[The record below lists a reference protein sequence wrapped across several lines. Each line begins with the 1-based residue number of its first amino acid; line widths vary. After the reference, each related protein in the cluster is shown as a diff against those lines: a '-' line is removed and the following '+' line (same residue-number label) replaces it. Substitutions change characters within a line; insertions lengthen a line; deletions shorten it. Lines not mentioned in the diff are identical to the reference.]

1 MADMSTMSPLKITDT
16 TFRDAHQSIAA
27 TRMRTQDMEPI
38 APKMNQ
44 IGFHS
49 MEVWGGATFDVC
61 TRFLFDD
68 PWERAR
74 VLKRLM
80 PQTPLQMLL
89 RGQNLV
95 GYRHYSDDVVQAF
108 VSHAAECGIDIF
120 RIFDALNDERN
131 LATACKAVKDAG
143 KHAQLCIC
151 YTVSE
156 GGRLG
161 GSVYNLEYFIDKAKI
176 LESMG
181 ADSIC
186 LKDMAGLL
194 APYDAEQ
201 IIKALKSTLKVPIQL
216 HTHYTSGMASMAA
229 LKAAEAGIDVVDAC
243 LSPFALRTS
252 QPAVEP
258 LVVSLNGTSRETG
271 LDVNN
276 LIELGDY
283 FEGLAGYLR
292 PHLMNGRMSVV
303 DTRVLTHQVPGGMI
317 SNLMSQLREADS
329 LDRLPEV
336 LEELPR
342 VREQLGSPPLVT
354 PTSQIIGVQAVNNVL
369 FGRWKVITD
378 QVKDY
383 AYGLYGRAPVELDP
397 DVVKLA
403 LTGYSRGSEPITGR
417 PADHLEPELE
427 KATEATRGLA
437 KDVGDILVYALYPVT
452 GERFLKVKYGLEKLP
467 DDETPST
474 PPPATQA
481 PAAPMADSVSN
492 QARTFNIFMSG
503 NSYQVTVDPVGDP
516 SAPQPPLQV
525 TKLPGSVAPQVSRPV
540 PTAAK
545 PVAVTQ
551 KPDTAVQPEAAPT
564 ALAQGEVEVTA
575 PLPGMIVRYTVE
587 EGQHVNEGDHV
598 VVLEAMKME
607 NALPAPSAGVVKKLC
622 FAPGARVTRGA
633 ALVII
638 GAS

>member
-1 MADMSTMSPLKITDT
+1 MSKMSPLKITDT
-16 TFRDAHQSIAA
+16 TFRDAHQSVAA

-95 GYRHYSDDVVQAF
+95 GYRHYSDDVVEAF
-108 VSHAAECGIDIF
+108 VKHAAECGIDIF

-131 LATACKAVKDAG
+131 IATACKAVKAAG

-161 GSVYNLEYFIDKAKI
+161 GSVYNLEYFVNKAKI
-176 LESMG
+176 LEAMG

-201 IIKALKSTLKVPIQL
+201 IIKALKATLKVPVQL

-243 LSPFALRTS
+243 LSPLALRTS

-271 LDVNN
+271 LDVES

-283 FEGLAGYLR
+283 IESLSGYLR
-292 PHLMNGRMSVV
+292 PHLINGRMTVV

-317 SNLMSQLREADS
+317 SNLMSQLREAES

-342 VREQLGSPPLVT
+342 VREQLGYPPLVT

-369 FGRWKVITD
+369 FGRWEVITD

-383 AYGLYGRAPVELDP
+383 CYGLYGRAPVELDP
-397 DVVKLA
+397 EVVKRA
-403 LTGYSRGSEPITGR
+403 LTGYERGSEPVTGR
-417 PADHLEPELE
+417 PADYLDPELE
-427 KATEATRGLA
+427 KATEATKGLA
-437 KDVGDILVYALYPVT
+437 KDIGDILVYALYPVT
-452 GERFLKVKYGLEKLP
+452 GERFLNVKYGLEKLP
-467 DDETPST
+467 EDETPS
-474 PPPATQA
+474 PATQSPQA
-481 PAAPMADSVSN
+481 TEVPSPGNVSDR
-492 QARTFNIFMSG
+492 ARTFNIYMSG
-503 NSYQVTVDPVGDP
+503 NSYQVTVDPVVGNETPQSSAQP
-516 SAPQPPLQV
+516 STAVVRPTP
-525 TKLPGSVAPQVSRPV
+525 RPV
-540 PTAAK
+540 TPAASTPA

-551 KPDTAVQPEAAPT
+551 KPVAAPQPEPPPAN
-564 ALAQGEVEVTA
+564 LAQGEIEVIA
-575 PLPGMIVRYTVE
+575 PLPGMVVRYLVE
-587 EGQHVNEGDHV
+587 EGQHVNQGDNV

-607 NALPAPSAGVVKKLC
+607 NALPAPSGGVVKKLC
-622 FAPGARVTRGA
+622 FASGSRVTRGA

-638 GAS
+638 GTS